1 MNTTYDLLLKGGHV
15 IDPKNNYDGIGDVA
29 ISGNAIAAVGRDL
42 NPALA
47 TKVVDVSGHVVTPG
61 ILDIHVHVYHTRA
74 PEGDPEGL
82 SVDADAHS
90 FPQWCDDCR

>member
-1 MNTTYDLLLKGGHV
+1 M
-15 IDPKNNYDGIGDVA
+15 A
-29 ISGNAIAAVGRDL
+29 ITGNQIATVERDI

-47 TKVVDVSGHVVTPG
+47 RQVIDERGHLVTPG
-61 ILDIHVHVYHTRA
+61 IVDIHVHVYHTRA

-90 FPQWCDDCR
+90 FRSGVTTMVDTGTAGARQLRAF